1 MAQIRGIERKQE
13 VKSGTEWRDL
23 RTRSEKFRDWITD
36 GDGILQMAVMI
47 VAVMAVF
54 PVVAELLFVG
64 GMLLFWW
71 ISRLQFSLPFRL
83 PSAENLLDPND
94 IDLATKKPGKASG
107 IAFLGN
113 EIRTKREL
121 WFKRSDISTHILVFG
136 TTGAGKALPDNAP
149 VHTPRGWVRM
159 DQLSVGQRVSTP
171 DGRSAAVV
179 GVYPQGDLPL
189 YALVLEDGRQVEASG
204 DHLWAVRPHFPL
216 GPLESATHPVALDGR
231 EETEEDEV
239 IDTQELRRRLDLGLW
254 PDGSRGYALPLTL
267 PPEAPEHPEARDA
280 TGLASEALRS
290 LLGQGAWPHVVAE
303 GSRVQREAFWSAFWA
318 ALARHEGARN
328 DLPDDSE
335 LDLRTPSSIQTA
347 HLGRES
353 RFMVQSVEAAE
364 GLLFAARSMGW
375 WASRAAT
382 PPGTLPAEGVEVI
395 VRRNERGVRVLRVE
409 PLRRSAPCRCIK
421 IDDPRGL
428 FLTRD
433 WTVTHNTEAL
443 VSMAY
448 NALVQGSGFIYID
461 GKGDNSLWGKI
472 YSMSRSLGRDDD
484 LLVINYMTGGRDVFG
499 PQEIKLSN
507 TINPFITGSSGGL
520 TELMVSLMDEAG
532 GDGAMWKGRA
542 MALISAVMAC
552 LVFLRD
558 NTGLLLDVDVI
569 REHLVLDTIQKLA
582 KRKDIPAAIITP
594 VRAYLR
600 SLPGYQEN
608 LPAGKAQSETA
619 MEQHG
624 YLQMQFTRILGSLSD
639 TYGYIFRTN
648 LGEVDFFDVVLN
660 RRILVVLLPALEKS
674 PDELGNLGKII
685 VASIKQMMA
694 TGLGDALE
702 GRYQDIVTTKPTE
715 SPAPFMCILDE
726 YGYYVVKGAA
736 VMPAQARSLGFC
748 MVFAGQDYP
757 SFKKNNNA
765 EEAAA
770 TVANCNIKIFMKTED
785 PNDTFELAK
794 SSVGEANVSKTSGF
808 VRKSGLMGSN
818 HSDEDRVQIDRR
830 SRIDLLDL
838 KDQVEGE
845 AHILFKSTLIR
856 ANMFFADPKYA
867 EHLRVNYFLRVKPP
881 EREHMVEV
889 DRGVQEFTKNLL
901 SGRHIENLDGIKL
914 QPRLAMAQAALHNR
928 LEAGCSVRDA
938 ALAGLVA
945 IHRMSY
951 TTLDSLSE
959 LSRGMSQH
967 DDDDEDELDHVDAF
981 GGSIDEDEETADDFE
996 SQGSEDPVYLDRSN
1010 TRQRMAEMEMA
1021 TGLDPRTASAR
1032 ADAATEDI
1040 KILSSYPRKAPPPKD
1055 PDDLLGIIDDLD
1067 SSIDEGN
1074 GG

>member
-1 MAQIRGIERKQE
+1 MAQPRGIERKQE

-23 RTRSEKFRDWITD
+23 RSRSEKFRDWITD
-36 GDGILQMAVMI
+36 GDGILQMAFMAI
-47 VAVMAVF
+47 AVMAVF
-54 PVVAELLFVG
+54 PMVAEPVFVV

-71 ISRLQFSLPFRL
+71 ISRLEFSLPFRL
-83 PSAENLLDPND
+83 HSSENLPDPND
-94 IDLATKKPGKASG
+94 IDLRTRKPGKAGG

-113 EIRTKREL
+113 EIKTKREL
-121 WFKRSDISTHILVFG
+121 WFKRTDVSTHILVFG
-136 TTGAGKALPDNAP
+136 TTGAGKALADDAP
-149 VHTPRGWVRM
+149 VHTPKGWVRI
-159 DQLSVGQRVSTP
+159 DELSVGQHVSTP
-171 DGRSAAVV
+171 DGHSAAVV
-179 GVYPQGDLPL
+179 GVYPQGELPL
-189 YALVLEDGRQVEASG
+189 YELVLDDGRRVESSG
-204 DHLWAVRPHFPL
+204 DHLWAVRPYHPL
-216 GPLESATHPVALDGR
+216 GALEEAR
-231 EETEEDEV
+231 EESLIQEVMESEPLSLDEI

-254 PDGSRGYALPLTL
+254 PKGSRGIALPLTL
-267 PPEAPEHPEARDA
+267 PPDASFHPKAEEASA
-280 TGLASEALRS
+280 LAHQAIQA
-290 LLGQGAWPHVVAE
+290 LLGQTDWPDVIAE
-303 GSRVQREAFWSAFWA
+303 GSRIQRESFWTSFWA
-318 ALARHEGARN
+318 LLARHEGGRIQEETETAPP
-328 DLPDDSE
+328 L
-335 LDLRTPSSIQTA
+335 LRSI

-353 RFMVQSVEAAE
+353 HIFSHTLEAAD
-364 GLLFAARSMGW
+364 GLVFVARSMGW
-375 WASRAAT
+375 WASRSELA
-382 PPGTLPAEGVEVI
+382 PGTSGEVEVVI
-395 VRRNERGVRVLRVE
+395 RRHEPGIRVLRVE
-409 PLRRSAPCRCIK
+409 KLNRTASCRCIK

-428 FLTRD
+428 FLTKD

-472 YSMSRSLGRDDD
+472 YSMARAVGRDDD

-499 PQEIKLSN
+499 PQDIKLSN

-582 KRKDIPAAIITP
+582 KRKDIPPNIITP

-608 LPAGKAQSETA
+608 LPPGKAQGETA
-619 MEQHG
+619 LEQHG

-639 TYGYIFRTN
+639 TYGYIFRTE

-702 GRYQDIVTTKPTE
+702 GRYDDIIQTKPTE

-736 VMPAQARSLGFC
+736 VMPAQARSIGFC

-794 SSVGEANVSKTSGF
+794 ASVGEANVSKTSGY

-818 HSDEDRVQIDRR
+818 HSDEDRVTIDRR

-838 KDQVEGE
+838 KDQDMGE
-845 AHILFKSTLIR
+845 AHILFKSTLVR
-856 ANMFFADPKYA
+856 ASMFFANPKPA
-867 EHLRVNYFLRVKPP
+867 ANLRVNYFLRVRPP
-881 EREHMVEV
+881 EREHMADF
-889 DRGVQEFTKNLL
+889 DRNVQDFTKKLL
-901 SGRHIENLDGIKL
+901 GGQHIENLETLKF
-914 QPRLAMAQAALHNR
+914 PTRLAVAQAAMANR
-928 LEAGCSVRDA
+928 LESGASVRDS

-945 IHRMSY
+945 IHRLSY
-951 TTLDSLSE
+951 DTLDSLSA
-959 LSRGMSQH
+959 LSREMIE
-967 DDDDEDELDHVDAF
+967 DEDEDEDEEDHLDVY
-981 GGSIDEDEETADDFE
+981 GGSIDEEEEDEDFE
-996 SQGSEDPVYLDRSN
+996 KQRGEDPLFLDRQSS
-1010 TRQRMAEMEMA
+1010 RQRLIDMEMA
-1021 TGLDPRTASAR
+1021 AGADPRTAQAR
-1032 ADAATEDI
+1032 ADATGDDL
-1040 KILSSYPRKAPPPKD
+1040 KVLSSYPHNAPPPKD
-1055 PDDLLGIIDDLD
+1055 PEDILAIIDELD
-1067 SSIDEGN
+1067 ETIDQGSK
-1074 GG
+1074 GRS